1 MHRHLH
7 KMLFAAATAL
17 LLVFTAT
24 APLAAATVES
34 QPAREAIEP
43 IERPTPITA
52 LSLGCAG
59 GESDANG
66 QVAACRWSTT
76 EDARAYQLWRIVDRG
91 DRELV
96 GTFDNLTSIAR
107 DDVPNDA
114 VLVRYA
120 VIALDGDG
128 EIIGQSRVQRVRFR

>member
-7 KMLFAAATAL
+7 KMLFAAVLAL
-17 LLVFTAT
+17 LLAFTAA
-24 APLAAATVES
+24 APLSAVVVES
-34 QPAREAIEP
+34 QPAREIAEP
-43 IERPTPITA
+43 IELPTPITP
-52 LSLGCAG
+52 LSLGCEG

-66 QVAACRWSTT
+66 HVAACRWSTT

-128 EIIGQSRVQRVRFR
+128 EIVGQSRVQRVRFR

>member
-1 MHRHLH
+1 MHRYLH

-17 LLVFTAT
+17 LLVSTAT
-24 APLAAATVES
+24 APLAAATVGS

-96 GTFDNLTSIAR
+96 GTFDNLTTIAR

-120 VIALDGDG
+120 VIALDGDR
-128 EIIGQSRVQRVRFR
+128 EIVGQSRVQRVRFR